1 MFAGHEPPLSGTGTR
16 RDPRAVT
23 HTGIGDERIIR
34 AVARAHDLTLI
45 VMQRNPRLDVV
56 AGDADAA
63 IADALID
70 GNSPRRRQDPW
81 DDVLAD
87 PVRIGAADRVRD
99 LSRDGNHHKLVMVDA
114 GRLIATFCR

>member
-70 GNSPRRRQDPW
+70 GNSPVAGKIRGMTSWPIRYG
-81 DDVLAD
+81 LAR
-87 PVRIGAADRVRD
+87 PTGCAICP
-99 LSRDGNHHKLVMVDA
+99 
-114 GRLIATFCR
+114 ATATITSSSWLMRGG